1 MNLSDVSSGPDWI
14 VWIGFAILAVLSIVL
29 ISGHGSWFI
38 AGYNTASKEEKAKYD
53 EKKLCRTTGI
63 GLAVISILIL
73 VSELFEDVLPASFA
87 YVSLGITIIDCL
99 VIIIVGNTICKKRWI
114 IVHRLKKRNLEKWLV
129 TMEEYVEM
137 CSQFGPQAGMTDE
150 EMREYCKRLFPT
162 LKRWKDS

>member
-14 VWIGFAILAVLSIVL
+14 VWIGFVILAVLSIVL

-73 VSELFEDVLPASFA
+73 ISELFEDVLPASFA

-99 VIIIVGNTICKKRWI
+99 VIIIVGNTICKKR
-114 IVHRLKKRNLEKWLV
+114 
-129 TMEEYVEM
+129 
-137 CSQFGPQAGMTDE
+137 
-150 EMREYCKRLFPT
+150 
-162 LKRWKDS
+162 